1 MCTNLYIVWLLEPV
15 FLICNHP
22 HSLFISCNLLLKQ
35 VIYIPQLVA
44 PFPGKDSSMA
54 VVDVEAEVKDAD

>member
-1 MCTNLYIVWLLEPV
+1 M
-15 FLICNHP
+15 
-22 HSLFISCNLLLKQ
+22 SCNLLLKQ
-35 VIYIPQLVA
+35 VIYIPELVA